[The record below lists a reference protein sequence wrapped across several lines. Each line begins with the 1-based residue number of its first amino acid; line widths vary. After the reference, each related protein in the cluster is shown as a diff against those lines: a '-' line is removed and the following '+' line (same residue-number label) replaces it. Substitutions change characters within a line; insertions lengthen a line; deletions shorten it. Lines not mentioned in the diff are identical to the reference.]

1 MAQRNGWIL
10 GWIFFGERGRKL
22 WLPTLNFWT
31 FQKLNQHSRWWFPI
45 FLLSSLPGEGFHSD
59 SYFSYEVK
67 IFPIVLLGK
76 LPVQVVS
83 SKSVISAAEI
93 WDPEAC
99 TFDPEKRHVALVVV
113 PLNDTCLGERRG
125 VDDAHVSRN
134 QNGGF

>member
-1 MAQRNGWIL
+1 MKY
-10 GWIFFGERGRKL
+10 FSFS
-22 WLPTLNFWT
+22 P
-31 FQKLNQHSRWWFPI
+31 
-45 FLLSSLPGEGFHSD
+45 LLGEGFHFD

-134 QNGGF
+134 QNGVFKTGGWLVAEFLALVTCNCM